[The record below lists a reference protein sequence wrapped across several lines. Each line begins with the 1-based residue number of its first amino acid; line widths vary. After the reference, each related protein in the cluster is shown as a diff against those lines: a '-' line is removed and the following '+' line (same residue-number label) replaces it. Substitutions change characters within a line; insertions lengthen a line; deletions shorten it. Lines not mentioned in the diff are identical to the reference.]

1 MISCY
6 QEAAAAYFVAP
17 VILWSTVIFGKA
29 GAALDGAKAS
39 KKINSFAGSGQ
50 DDTMNTLLDL

>member
-1 MISCY
+1 
-6 QEAAAAYFVAP
+6 
-17 VILWSTVIFGKA
+17 LWSTALFA
-29 GAALDGAKAS
+29 LARLHGAALDGAKAS